1 MNIILLG
8 PPGAGKGT
16 ISFIIKDK
24 LNLAHLSSGDI
35 LRDEIKRGTELGKK
49 AEEYISQGK
58 LVPDEDIIGMILAK
72 IDALGKGV
80 ILDGFPRTVAQAQKL
95 AEAVEINAVIEL
107 SASMETVMNRICS
120 RRTCEKCKAVY
131 NVNSHPSDT
140 CDACGGKLVQRADD
154 NPETV
159 EKRFNVYL
167 EQTQP
172 LIAFYKNKGVL
183 HTVNGE
189 GDIADIEQEVRD
201 ILSKV

>member
-24 LNLAHLSSGDI
+24 VNLAHLSSGDI

-58 LVPDEDIIGMILAK
+58 LVPDEDIIGMILGK

-80 ILDGFPRTVAQAQKL
+80 ILDGFPRTVTQAEKL
-95 AEAVEINAVIEL
+95 DAVVKIDAVIEL
-107 SASMETVMNRICS
+107 TSSLETIMDRICS
-120 RRTCEKCKAVY
+120 RRTCSECKAVY
-131 NVNSHPSDT
+131 NVKSHSSET
-140 CDACGGKLVQRADD
+140 CDVCGGKLIQRADD
-154 NPETV
+154 NPETISQ
-159 EKRFNVYL
+159 RYGVYL
-167 EQTQP
+167 DQTQP
-172 LIAFYKNKGVL
+172 LIDFYSKKGIL

-189 GDIADIEQEVRD
+189 GDLADIEKEVLE